1 MSVDFAGAAV
11 GTTFGELCLLVK
23 RVVNTVATFR
33 SHLEKIDST
42 LSEMEPIIK
51 DIYHL
56 YEQLDRLEE
65 MDPIK
70 KLLDEGKGLVDKCRK
85 IHWLNWYKKHTH
97 SNKLIKYNTAIREKL
112 HNYILLLA
120 ARNNAEILMTMGEI
134 RSSCFGQAHAE
145 NNGKKGSCYRCLKGN
160 RFTEKEV
167 CIVCN
172 AKYCQKCVLRAIGS
186 MPEGRK
192 CVTCIGF
199 RIDEINRSNL
209 GKCSRMLKWLL
220 PESEIK
226 QIMSAEVLCPANEIP
241 PNLVYVN
248 DEPLDHEEL
257 LLLRGCPNPPKKLRP
272 GYYWYDKV
280 AGFWGK
286 EGQKPCQIIGAQ
298 LNVGVFIKR
307 NASNGNT
314 DVLINGREI
323 TKQEV
328 WMLKMDPIR
337 KRGRSMLKTA
347 YGRSWINI
355 TIKAL
360 SQWRDMFDSSFIFS
374 ANIITNS
381 TALSRQLRLS
391 FISGCGDFKR
401 RVVPFDMDI
410 LCAEGMISS
419 NGIASMEFSFP
430 TSAKADEYI
439 DSIDQHYSMM
449 RYQLIRVHPRS
460 LGENCKWLEMFE
472 DVNIV
477 LFCISLTEYDEFY
490 EDNKGLLINKMMA
503 SKELYESVLTHPT
516 FYKKDFLL
524 IMSKFDLLKE
534 KIEQSP
540 LTHCEWFGDYHP
552 LIDHKSNIGT
562 YVNLAPALARRAF
575 HYMAVKFKRLFHS
588 LTERKLYVSL
598 VTGLEQDSVDESL
611 KYAREIMNWD
621 EEDIT
626 FIDRESSLSLEA
638 STS

>member
-1 MSVDFAGAAV
+1 MQMGSA
-11 GTTFGELCLLVK
+11 
-23 RVVNTVATFR
+23 
-33 SHLEKIDST
+33 DST
-42 LSEMEPIIK
+42 PPCPSLNNLSQREKESDNKVPHHVKNHLLSLSEIRTQLIISTK
-51 DIYHL
+51 NL
-56 YEQLDRLEE
+56 F
-65 MDPIK
+65 
-70 KLLDEGKGLVDKCRK
+70 
-85 IHWLNWYKKHTH
+85 
-97 SNKLIKYNTAIREKL
+97 
-112 HNYILLLA
+112 
-120 ARNNAEILMTMGEI
+120 LM
-134 RSSCFGQAHAE
+134 RST
-145 NNGKKGSCYRCLKGN
+145 KGSCYRCLKGN

-199 RIDEINRSNL
+199 RIDEINQSNL

-226 QIMSAEVLCPANEIP
+226 QIMSSEVLCPANEIP

-257 LLLRGCPNPPKKLRP
+257 PLLRGCPNPPKKLRP

-298 LNVGVFIKR
+298 LNVGGFIKR

-328 WMLKMDPIR
+328 WMLKEAGQKYAKGRIWEKAKILYGVPFSEDECQRMKLMIQSNLYCYMGTVLEGRERFEKEILKKTGKSLLINQTSPSGQERFERGSSREKGKGLMIDGCRSSETMYPEETKSTYSMGSRLKGFSDWLLKVLASGNLEAIIHSASR
-337 KRGRSMLKTA
+337 ENLPLIEELWKDEAIQATYNRRNELEKLPRVATYFLKR
-347 YGRSWINI
+347 
-355 TIKAL
+355 
-360 SQWRDMFDSSFIFS
+360 
-374 ANIITNS
+374 
-381 TALSRQLRLS
+381 RLS
-391 FISGCGDFKR
+391 FLSGCGDFKR

-410 LCAEGMISS
+410 LCAEGMTSS

-430 TSAKADEYI
+430 TSAKADESI

-449 RYQLIRVHPRS
+449 RYQLIGVHPRR
-460 LGENCKWLEMFE
+460 LGENCKWLEMLE

-477 LFCISLTEYDEFY
+477 LFCISLTDYDEFY
-490 EDNKGLLINKMMA
+490 EDNKGLLINK
-503 SKELYESVLTHPT
+503 
-516 FYKKDFLL
+516 
-524 IMSKFDLLKE
+524 
-534 KIEQSP
+534 IEQSP
-540 LTHCEWFGDYHP
+540 LTQCEWFGDYHP

-562 YVNLAPALARRAF
+562 YVNLAPALAQRAF
-575 HYMAVKFKRLFHS
+575 HYMAVKLKRLFHS

>member
-1 MSVDFAGAAV
+1 M
-11 GTTFGELCLLVK
+11 
-23 RVVNTVATFR
+23 
-33 SHLEKIDST
+33 
-42 LSEMEPIIK
+42 
-51 DIYHL
+51 
-56 YEQLDRLEE
+56 
-65 MDPIK
+65 
-70 KLLDEGKGLVDKCRK
+70 
-85 IHWLNWYKKHTH
+85 
-97 SNKLIKYNTAIREKL
+97 
-112 HNYILLLA
+112 
-120 ARNNAEILMTMGEI
+120 
-134 RSSCFGQAHAE
+134 
-145 NNGKKGSCYRCLKGN
+145 
-160 RFTEKEV
+160 
-167 CIVCN
+167 
-172 AKYCQKCVLRAIGS
+172 
-186 MPEGRK
+186 
-192 CVTCIGF
+192 
-199 RIDEINRSNL
+199 
-209 GKCSRMLKWLL
+209 
-220 PESEIK
+220 
-226 QIMSAEVLCPANEIP
+226 
-241 PNLVYVN
+241 
-248 DEPLDHEEL
+248 
-257 LLLRGCPNPPKKLRP
+257 
-272 GYYWYDKV
+272 
-280 AGFWGK
+280 
-286 EGQKPCQIIGAQ
+286 
-298 LNVGVFIKR
+298 
-307 NASNGNT
+307 
-314 DVLINGREI
+314 
-323 TKQEV
+323 
-328 WMLKMDPIR
+328 
-337 KRGRSMLKTA
+337 
-347 YGRSWINI
+347 
-355 TIKAL
+355 
-360 SQWRDMFDSSFIFS
+360 
-374 ANIITNS
+374 
-381 TALSRQLRLS
+381 
-391 FISGCGDFKR
+391 
-401 RVVPFDMDI
+401 PFDMDI

-490 EDNKGLLINKMMA
+490 ENNKGLLINKMMA

-540 LTHCEWFGDYHP
+540 LTQCEWFGDYHP